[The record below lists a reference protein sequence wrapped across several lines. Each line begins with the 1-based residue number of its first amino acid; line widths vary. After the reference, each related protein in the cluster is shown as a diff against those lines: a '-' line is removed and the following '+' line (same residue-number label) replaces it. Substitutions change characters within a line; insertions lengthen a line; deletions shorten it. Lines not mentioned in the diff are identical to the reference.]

1 MDIVRQVKKLLE
13 LGKVDIFLGYKEIDN
28 HLVPHG
34 FTKENMD
41 ELKKHQ
47 ELRHKEFF
55 AKFEKDTTS

>member
-1 MDIVRQVKKLLE
+1 
-13 LGKVDIFLGYKEIDN
+13 
-28 HLVPHG
+28 
-34 FTKENMD
+34 MD